1 MIRQPRV
8 LVTQWVHPEVTDLLE
23 RDCEVIANPNRV
35 PWLPSEVRER
45 ARDVDAIMVFMP
57 DRIDAEFLDDCPRLR
72 VVGAALKGYD
82 NLDVDACTA
91 RGVWLTIVPDLLT
104 VPTAELTIGLML
116 ALGRRMLEGD
126 RHVRRGGFAGWRPQ
140 LYGTGLAGATVGIIG
155 MGAVG
160 RAVAARLSG
169 FGTRILY
176 TDTTELA
183 PELQARWEAR
193 PVDLHSLLE
202 QSDYIVPM
210 VPMTADTLHL
220 LDAQRLALVKPG
232 ALLVNAC
239 RGSIIDERAVAEA
252 LTKGRLGGYAADVFE
267 LEDWAREDRPR
278 EIPPTLLDHPR
289 TVFTP
294 HLGSAVDRVR
304 RDIALEAA
312 HNILEALAGKRPRG
326 AINTAVRKTGR

>member
-1 MIRQPRV
+1 MSKPRV
-8 LVTQWVHPEVTDLLE
+8 LVTQWVHPEVIDLLE
-23 RDCEVIANPNRV
+23 HDCEVIANLNRV

-57 DRIDAEFLDDCPRLR
+57 DRIDAELVDDCPRLR

-126 RHVRRGGFAGWRPQ
+126 RHVRSGGFAGWRPQ

-169 FGTRILY
+169 FGARILY

-183 PELQARWEAR
+183 PELQARWEAH

-202 QSDYIVPM
+202 RSDYIVPM

-294 HLGSAVDRVR
+294 HLGSAVDSVR

-326 AINTAVRKTGR
+326 AINTPVRTTGG